1 MTAQDTID
9 RATAPRVGDVFVWRD
24 SRVTVKS
31 VAADGT
37 VGALLE
43 CENWYS
49 DFTMTATGWRDSVT
63 NTFAHDGVTFTPA
76 LDTASACVVQC
87 AT

>member
-1 MTAQDTID
+1 MTTQETLA
-9 RATAPRVGDVFVWRD
+9 RALAPRVGDVFEWRD
-24 SRVTVKS
+24 SRVTVKC
-31 VAADGT
+31 VLWDGT

-49 DFTMTATGWRDSVT
+49 DFTMTAAGWRDSVART
-63 NTFAHDGVTFTPA
+63 LAHDGVTFTPA
-76 LDTASACVVQC
+76 LDTAVAGVVQC

>member
-24 SRVTVKS
+24 SRVTVKC

-37 VGALLE
+37 VSTLVKH
-43 CENWYS
+43 ENLYS
-49 DFTMTATGWRDSVT
+49 DASCSSEEWRKAVATVMR
-63 NTFAHDGVTFTPA
+63 HDGVTFTPA
-76 LDTASACVVQC
+76 LDTAAAGVVQC

>member
-1 MTAQDTID
+1 MTAQETLD
-9 RATAPRVGDVFVWRD
+9 RACAPRVGDVFVWRD

-49 DFTMTATGWRDSVT
+49 DFTMTAAGWRDSVART
-63 NTFAHDGVTFTPA
+63 LAHDGVTFTPA
-76 LDTASACVVQC
+76 LDTAAVGVVQC